1 MYASFS
7 EVQKQKQKI
16 KIAFLFLIFQ
26 RVKIAADNL
35 WR

>member
-7 EVQKQKQKI
+7 EVQKQKKI
-16 KIAFLFLIFQ
+16 RTVFLFLIFQ